1 MPGEST
7 LKFMA
12 SCCDAPRPSQCEYFG
27 RAALVCFDQPQHTD
41 DCFWHAEPCNHG
53 ARLVKQ
59 ASRLLVLGCVRRLV
73 LLPGTK
79 MMEDITMALRSAIE
93 IRLSRMCSQRP
104 AEAPVRSAQ
113 ALQHYVGYYEEPC
126 LYTVERDGRKVKSPW
141 SSRLESFFRHADL

>member
-1 MPGEST
+1 MNLPSSSWHRVATHHDRVSANISVVQHLCALISRST
-7 LKFMA
+7 
-12 SCCDAPRPSQCEYFG
+12 PTT
-27 RAALVCFDQPQHTD
+27 V
-41 DCFWHAEPCNHG
+41 FWHAEPCNHG